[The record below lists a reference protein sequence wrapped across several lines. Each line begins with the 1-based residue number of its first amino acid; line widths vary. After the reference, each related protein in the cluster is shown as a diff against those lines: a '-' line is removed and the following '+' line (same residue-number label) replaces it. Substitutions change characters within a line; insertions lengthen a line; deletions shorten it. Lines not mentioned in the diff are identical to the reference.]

1 MSPPPPPSPSRWT
14 QCGSTISRRSH
25 ATPAATA
32 RNKAK
37 AKTAHH
43 AGSMAGLP
51 RCLPRPDPRKKRS
64 RGEGCSPSLFVPG
77 QPADVPIETANHGL
91 PLFFWRR
98 RRRQKRLRLRLRLL
112 LLLLS
117 RWRRRRRRR
126 QKQLRLLLLLTRWRA
141 AALAPRLQNVSN
153 DFFFPSIHILQFVL
167 VMLKSVF
174 IVMAAIYIY
183 DFIGI
188 IGVFCMH
195 QFLQAFLFQS

>member
-1 MSPPPPPSPSRWT
+1 MLAP
-14 QCGSTISRRSH
+14 
-25 ATPAATA
+25 
-32 RNKAK
+32 
-37 AKTAHH
+37 
-43 AGSMAGLP
+43 
-51 RCLPRPDPRKKRS
+51 PDPRKKRS

-91 PLFFWRR
+91 PCFSGGGGGAE
-98 RRRQKRLRLRLRLL
+98 RLRLRLRLL
-112 LLLLS
+112 PPPVSLEEKAAAA
-117 RWRRRRRRR
+117 
-126 QKQLRLLLLLTRWRA
+126 QKQLRLLLLLTRWR